1 MSGMADE
8 SATKPAPAILETEVP
23 LSQSVIWR
31 LQRDYYAQRGLQA
44 WTEDM
49 VPSYITNNPF
59 IAEMHAGIA
68 AAFLEDCRAQGGQ
81 PLSPQRPLRILEL
94 GAGTGKFAY
103 LFLRKLE
110 PLLRERNIAPET
122 VRYIMTDCSEPLLAQ
137 WRANPY
143 LAEFVQRGTLAFEL
157 LCAGEESLP
166 GAAGAEQAAG
176 PLMVI

>member
-1 MSGMADE
+1 MCAMADE
-8 SATKPAPAILETEVP
+8 SATRPASTILETEVP
-23 LSQSVIWR
+23 VSRSVIWR

-59 IAEMHAGIA
+59 IAEMYAGLA
-68 AAFLEDCRAQGGQ
+68 AAFLEDCQAQDGQ

-103 LFLRKLE
+103 LFLRRLE
-110 PLLRERNIAPET
+110 SLLRDRSLAPEA

-143 LAEFVQRGTLAFEL
+143 LAEFVQRG
-157 LCAGEESLP
+157 
-166 GAAGAEQAAG
+166 
-176 PLMVI
+176 